1 MKVIL
6 REEVEN
12 LGDMGDLVEV
22 ANGYGRNFLI
32 PQGLAVQATNRNVK
46 AMEHEKRLQAQRLQ
60 KLKGAAEEFAARLE
74 KLSLRFKKKV
84 GESDRLFGS
93 VTSQE
98 IAEAVQA
105 AGEKVDRRKI
115 QLEAPIKVLG
125 EFKVPVKVHPEVTAE
140 LSVTVDG
147 ERVQA
152 EETDPAETSPEKAP
166 AAEAQADPAGEAE
179 AGEGPSETGDA
190 DPAGEEEAGADPSE
204 AGDAKSVE
212 ENE

>member
-22 ANGYGRNFLI
+22 ANGYGRNYLI
-32 PQGLAVQATNRNVK
+32 PQGLAVQASTRNVK
-46 AMEHEKRLQAQRLQ
+46 AMEHEKRLQAQRLH

-74 KLSLRFKKKV
+74 KLSLRLKKKV
-84 GESDRLFGS
+84 GEGDRLYGS

-98 IAEAVQA
+98 IAEAVLA

-115 QLEAPIKVLG
+115 QLEAPLKALG
-125 EFKVPVKVHPEVTAE
+125 VFKVPVKVHPDVTAE
-140 LSVTVDG
+140 LSVTVEG
-147 ERVQA
+147 EKVQA
-152 EETDPAETSPEKAP
+152 DETAPADPAETSAEKAP
-166 AAEAQADPAGEAE
+166 AAEAEADSAGEAE
-179 AGEGPSETGDA
+179 AGEDPTETGDA
-190 DPAGEEEAGADPSE
+190 EPA
-204 AGDAKSVE
+204 E

>member
-22 ANGYGRNFLI
+22 ANGYGRNYLI
-32 PQGLAVQATNRNVK
+32 PQGLAVQASIRNVK
-46 AMEHEKRLQAQRLQ
+46 AMEHEKRLQAQRLH

-74 KLSLRFKKKV
+74 KLSLRLKKKV
-84 GESDRLFGS
+84 GEGDRLYGS

-105 AGEKVDRRKI
+105 AGERVDRRKI
-115 QLEAPIKVLG
+115 QLEAPIKALG
-125 EFKVPVKVHPEVTAE
+125 VYKVPVKVHPDVTAE
-140 LSVTVDG
+140 LSVTVEG
-147 ERVQA
+147 EKVQA
-152 EETDPAETSPEKAP
+152 EETDPADTSSEKTP
-166 AAEAQADPAGEAE
+166 AAEARTNPAGEGE

-190 DPAGEEEAGADPSE
+190 KPA
-204 AGDAKSVE
+204 E

>member
-22 ANGYGRNFLI
+22 ANGYGRNYLI
-32 PQGLAVQATNRNVK
+32 PQGLAVQASIRNVK
-46 AMEHEKRLQAQRLQ
+46 AMEHEKRLQAQRLH

-74 KLSLRFKKKV
+74 KLSLRLKKKV
-84 GESDRLFGS
+84 GEGDRLYGS

-105 AGEKVDRRKI
+105 TGEKVDRRKI
-115 QLEAPIKVLG
+115 QLEAPIKALG
-125 EFKVPVKVHPEVTAE
+125 VFKVPVKVHPDVTAE
-140 LSVTVDG
+140 LSVTVEG
-147 ERVQA
+147 EKVQA
-152 EETDPAETSPEKAP
+152 EETDPVETDPADTSSEKTA
-166 AAEAQADPAGEAE
+166 AAEARTNPAGEAE

-190 DPAGEEEAGADPSE
+190 KPA
-204 AGDAKSVE
+204 E

>member
-22 ANGYGRNFLI
+22 ANGYGRNYLI
-32 PQGLAVQATNRNVK
+32 PQGLAVQASIRNVK
-46 AMEHEKRLQAQRLQ
+46 AMEHEKRLQAQRLH

-74 KLSLRFKKKV
+74 KLSLRLKKKV
-84 GESDRLFGS
+84 GEGDRLYGS

-115 QLEAPIKVLG
+115 QLEAPIKALG
-125 EFKVPVKVHPEVTAE
+125 VFKVPVKVHPDVTAE
-140 LSVTVDG
+140 LSVTVEG
-147 ERVQA
+147 EKVQA
-152 EETDPAETSPEKAP
+152 EETDPADTSSEKTP
-166 AAEAQADPAGEAE
+166 AAETRTNPAGEAE

-190 DPAGEEEAGADPSE
+190 KPA
-204 AGDAKSVE
+204 E

>member
-22 ANGYGRNFLI
+22 ANGYGRNYLI
-32 PQGLAVQATNRNVK
+32 PQGLAVQASIRNVK
-46 AMEHEKRLQAQRLQ
+46 AMEHEKRLQAQRLH

-74 KLSLRFKKKV
+74 KLSLRLKKKV
-84 GESDRLFGS
+84 GEGDRLYGS

-115 QLEAPIKVLG
+115 QLEAPIKALG
-125 EFKVPVKVHPEVTAE
+125 VFKVPVKVHPDVTAE
-140 LSVTVDG
+140 LSVTVEG
-147 ERVQA
+147 EKVQA
-152 EETDPAETSPEKAP
+152 EETDPVETDPADTSSEKTP
-166 AAEAQADPAGEAE
+166 AAEARTNPAGEGE

-190 DPAGEEEAGADPSE
+190 KPA
-204 AGDAKSVE
+204 E

>member
-22 ANGYGRNFLI
+22 ANGYGRNYLI
-32 PQGLAVQATNRNVK
+32 PQGLAVQASIRNVK
-46 AMEHEKRLQAQRLQ
+46 AMEHEKRLQAQRLH

-74 KLSLRFKKKV
+74 KLSLRLKKKV
-84 GESDRLFGS
+84 GEGDRLYGS

-115 QLEAPIKVLG
+115 QLEAPIKALG
-125 EFKVPVKVHPEVTAE
+125 VFKVPVKVHPDVTAE
-140 LSVTVDG
+140 LSVTVEG
-147 ERVQA
+147 EKVQA
-152 EETDPAETSPEKAP
+152 EETDPVETDPADTSSEKTP
-166 AAEAQADPAGEAE
+166 AAEARTNPAGEAE

-190 DPAGEEEAGADPSE
+190 KPA
-204 AGDAKSVE
+204 E

>member
-12 LGDMGDLVEV
+12 LGDLGDLVEV
-22 ANGYGRNFLI
+22 ANGYGRNYLI
-32 PQGLAVQATNRNVK
+32 PQGLAVQASTRNVK
-46 AMEHEKRLQAQRLQ
+46 AMEHEKRLQAQRLH

-74 KLSLRFKKKV
+74 KLSLRLKKKV
-84 GESDRLFGS
+84 GEGDRLYGS

-115 QLEAPIKVLG
+115 QLEAPIKALG
-125 EFKVPVKVHPEVTAE
+125 VFKVPVKVHPDVTAE
-140 LSVTVDG
+140 LSVTVEG
-147 ERVQA
+147 EKVQA
-152 EETDPAETSPEKAP
+152 DETAPADPAETSAEKAP
-166 AAEAQADPAGEAE
+166 AAEAEADSAGEAE
-179 AGEGPSETGDA
+179 AGEDPSETGDA
-190 DPAGEEEAGADPSE
+190 EPA
-204 AGDAKSVE
+204 E